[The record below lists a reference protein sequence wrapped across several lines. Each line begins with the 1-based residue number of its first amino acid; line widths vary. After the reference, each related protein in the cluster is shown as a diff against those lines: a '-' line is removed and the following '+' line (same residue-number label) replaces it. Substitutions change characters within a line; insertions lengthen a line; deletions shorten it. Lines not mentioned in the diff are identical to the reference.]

1 MRFMR
6 LTDEKSQLLFTTALR
21 FTCHDKHSLPRHD
34 IRRDVSTNTTA
45 SRCVPRAGR
54 DVSTVRSLSPNARKA
69 LMESGLFEKISNSLS
84 KVSRP
89 LAPCEDLF
97 CRVAVVLAPFENREA
112 ASVSQRRREKTRH
125 RVGRVGIA
133 SRGTGTRLNF
143 SSVSVVASL
152 GTRYRRDQES
162 SPRFER
168 APRGPS
174 LGVRENKNHV
184 FRLDRF
190 CGPGQ
195 SLGRAS
201 CSSRRRISRRALL
214 AV

>member
-1 MRFMR
+1 MTPRRPR
-6 LTDEKSQLLFTTALR
+6 LVFLGGFEPSKQRPSRVIFEKYQKVASLGPLR
-21 FTCHDKHSLPRHD
+21 RSFLPRGSRFGA
-34 IRRDVSTNTTA
+34 IR
-45 SRCVPRAGR
+45 
-54 DVSTVRSLSPNARKA
+54 
-69 LMESGLFEKISNSLS
+69 
-84 KVSRP
+84 
-89 LAPCEDLF
+89 
-97 CRVAVVLAPFENREA
+97 NREA
-112 ASVSQRRREKTRH
+112 ASVVREKHVTASGKR
-125 RVGRVGIA
+125 GRVSIA

-174 LGVRENKNHV
+174 LGVREKTKNV

-190 CGPGQ
+190 RGPGQ